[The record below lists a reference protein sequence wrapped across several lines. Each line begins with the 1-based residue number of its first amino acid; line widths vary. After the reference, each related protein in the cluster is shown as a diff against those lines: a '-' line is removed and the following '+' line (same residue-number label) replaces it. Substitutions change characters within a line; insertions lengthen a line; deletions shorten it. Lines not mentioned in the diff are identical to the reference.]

1 VQIAR
6 RANAKGGLRCE
17 PTSVERVVLPLV
29 MVVRR
34 RNRRD
39 DIHRRSLLADFD
51 GTFFLEEFK
60 EYFGADAPG
69 PPRNIIFWLQKY
81 FCASK
86 AVMTLADLPW

>member
-39 DIHRRSLLADFD
+39 DIHHRSLLADFD

-60 EYFGADAPG
+60 EYFGVDAT
-69 PPRNIIFWLQKY
+69 RSRRENIFL
-81 FCASK
+81 
-86 AVMTLADLPW
+86 